1 MKRISEL
8 EDETELL
15 KNVKH
20 GEVNEQMKVDD
31 FIAEKLAEVN
41 ELTAKVATLE
51 EAGEAERQQT
61 LQAREEL
68 AKIEERVKLQMKVDQ
83 KAFDELVAENQQLE
97 AAVLETKAALENSL
111 ANQATYTLRIK
122 DLTK

>member
-61 LQAREEL
+61 L
-68 AKIEERVKLQMKVDQ
+68 
-83 KAFDELVAENQQLE
+83 
-97 AAVLETKAALENSL
+97 
-111 ANQATYTLRIK
+111 
-122 DLTK
+122 

>member
-97 AAVLETKAALENSL
+97 AAVLETKSALEN
-111 ANQATYTLRIK
+111 
-122 DLTK
+122 